1 MDNSRKLLTDF
12 KILEVAEGI
21 PGPVCGMQL
30 ADLGADVIKVEPTG
44 GDRARQWFEGSAE
57 PVYSLLNRGKRSL
70 ELDPSGQGDRDILMT
85 LVDGADAVVVHMD
98 PEADAACGIDWRA
111 IQAERPQLIV
121 CELTDLGRTGELA
134 GGAGSELVAQAMA
147 GFLRYA
153 GSRDH
158 PCRVGY
164 EIASVGAGMH
174 AVQAVLAALFRR
186 NADGAGDYCHI
197 SLLGQ
202 LLSLKTILL
211 AAQGDPDAWA
221 GFHLNGPHWEPDIGW
236 ETSDGQVTF
245 DFRHGLRDAWA
256 EFCQAIGLPDLPD
269 DPEYD
274 DWRSTI
280 YVGDRKSTHGGVYR
294 PRFKRMTSAE
304 ASDLI
309 NGLGGISVKFNDYA
323 ELLSHPQLG
332 HLDPFVEVGPDHV
345 RQVGT
350 PFKFEGAGIS
360 EPKPA
365 AAPALG
371 EAGRQRWQATGQGG
385 ES

>member
-1 MDNSRKLLTDF
+1 MEGPIKILDGF
-12 KILEVAEGI
+12 KVLEVAEGI
-21 PGPVCGMQL
+21 PGPVCCMQL
-30 ADLGADVIKVEPTG
+30 ADLGADVIKVEPKG
-44 GDRARQWFEGSAE
+44 GDRARKWFEGSAE
-57 PVYSLLNRGKRSL
+57 PVYAMLNRGKRSV
-70 ELDPSGQGDRDILMT
+70 ELDVTVQDDRDVLMS
-85 LVDGADAVVVHMD
+85 LVDGADAVVVHLD
-98 PEADAACGIDWRA
+98 PEVQDACGIDWRA
-111 IQAERPQLIV
+111 VQADRPKLIV
-121 CELTDLGRTGELA
+121 CEITDLGRTGELA
-134 GGAGSELVAQAMA
+134 GGAGSELVTQAMA
-147 GFLRYA
+147 GFMRYA
-153 GSRDH
+153 GSREF

-164 EIASVGAGMH
+164 EIASVGGGMH

-186 NADGAGDYCHI
+186 NEDGEGDYCHL

-256 EFCQAIGLPDLPD
+256 QFCRAVGLDQLPD
-269 DPEYD
+269 DSEYD

-294 PRFKRMTSAE
+294 PHFKRMSSAE

-309 NGLGGISVKFNDYA
+309 NGLGGISVKFHDYGEFLA
-323 ELLSHPQLG
+323 HPQLDF
-332 HLDPFVEVGPDHV
+332 LDAFVEVGQGGA

-350 PFKFEGAGIS
+350 PFRFEGVRIS

-371 EAGRQRWQATGQGG
+371 EAGREGWRATGSEAGA
-385 ES
+385 